1 MQVHQCLAG
10 QDNLNWSANDK
21 ANNFSTIHHRAR
33 NNETII
39 NSEKNGRILNV
50 VARRDIC
57 SCDGVRLEHE
67 HRIQSLGS

>member
-1 MQVHQCLAG
+1 MQVHQCFG

-39 NSEKNGRILNV
+39 NAEKNGQILNA

-57 SCDGVRLEHE
+57 SCDGVRPEHE
-67 HRIQSLGS
+67 HRIQSVNS